1 MLISDDCVL
10 KCSSDE
16 YTVKSQSKDIM
27 YKVDILQDTCKESS
41 CSHLCINPAC
51 IGLCEHLYQ
60 CNCSDNFNLCKHIHK
75 LQSFLLKIKKNN
87 IKEPSLAVVS
97 EDVQMMKKPQVF
109 DNEAERFK
117 KNVDEL
123 CSLVNNPMIISLQLP
138 SINRQLED
146 MIRQAKAI
154 KGINSIDIPMK
165 ATLQTQPLNF
175 APNKKLDKQWQPNK
189 FRKTRKD
196 KRKRKIRP
204 YHYPEQHQKKEI
216 VLKMFQKNVDIIH
229 NEEITIICDDIK
241 TSDFTSTL
249 VRHGPRQLSFI
260 SLLTLEN
267 RISSDLLQ
275 KFRKNNIQFQKGW
288 LQDEVIGSF
297 LHCLEKRFSFMKY
310 CGPTEALA
318 LSYSR
323 SIKLLWKDV
332 DTEKIDQVFIPFNPT
347 NSHWILIHLKVKT
360 EEITVIDPLA
370 SNILLN
376 NISHKKSIA
385 VAKEIYKRKFNI
397 LNPNVISTQSHCLQN
412 DSYNCGVYVCYYA
425 LQLCEDF

>member
-1 MLISDDCVL
+1 M
-10 KCSSDE
+10 
-16 YTVKSQSKDIM
+16 
-27 YKVDILQDTCKESS
+27 
-41 CSHLCINPAC
+41 
-51 IGLCEHLYQ
+51 
-60 CNCSDNFNLCKHIHK
+60 FRRW
-75 LQSFLLKIKKNN
+75 
-87 IKEPSLAVVS
+87 
-97 EDVQMMKKPQVF
+97 KKPQIF
-109 DNEAERFK
+109 KNEAERFK

-123 CSLVNNPMIISLQLP
+123 CLLVTDPKIISLQLL

-154 KGINSIDIPMK
+154 KGINSIDVPIK
-165 ATLQTQPLNF
+165 ATLQNQHLNF
-175 APNKKLDKQWQPNK
+175 APNKKLDTQWRPNK
-189 FRKTRKD
+189 FRKTKKD

-204 YHYPEQHQKKEI
+204 YQYPEQHQKEEI
-216 VLKMFQKNVDIIH
+216 VRKMCQKNIDITH

-241 TSDFTSTL
+241 TSDFNSTL
-249 VRHGPRQLSFI
+249 VRDGPHQLSFI

-267 RISSDLLQ
+267 IISSDLLQ
-275 KFRKNNIQFQKGW
+275 KIKKKKIQFQKGW

-297 LHCLEKRFSFMKY
+297 LHCLEKRFPFMKY

-332 DTEKIDQVFIPFNPT
+332 DTENIDQVFIPFNPT

-360 EEITVIDPLA
+360 EEINVLDPLA
-370 SNILLN
+370 SNVLLN

-397 LNPNVISTQSHCLQN
+397 LNPNVISTQSHCLQK
-412 DSYNCGVYVCYYA
+412 DGYNCGVYVCYYA
-425 LQLCEDF
+425 LQLCEGRVYNVAYVCDISISYFFFIPKDSLVRKSFISYLKFIM